1 MSALD
6 EDATFDW
13 SHNNQDVIVPE
24 QRSLAIY
31 KNNFGQAVLRVER
44 YWDEESD
51 PFIVIDHAH
60 IPGVIAALRA
70 IADEPLDR
78 NFGTVEAPTAG
89 GVTA

>member
-1 MSALD
+1 MSTLD
-6 EDATFDW
+6 DDNFDW
-13 SHNNQDVIVPE
+13 SYKNRDVIVPE

-51 PFIVIDHAH
+51 PFIVIDHAQ

-78 NFGTVEAPTAG
+78 SEAPPTDGATA
-89 GVTA
+89 

>member
-1 MSALD
+1 MSGLGK
-6 EDATFDW
+6 DAFDW
-13 SHNNQDVIVPE
+13 SYINQDVIVPE

-31 KNNFGQAVLRVER
+31 KNNFGQAVIRIER

-51 PFIVIDHAH
+51 PYIVIDHAH

-78 NFGTVEAPTAG
+78 NLGTGEAPPTD